1 MLYEKNVGPDEV
13 MRAIATMAEVGRS
26 SLDWAALSRAVA
38 EYREERIEERRYR
51 KACRAWTGSD
61 ADDEDDLLVA
71 PTSDPEALNV
81 KLNSILLGSIVR
93 LSLEWQR
100 LIEQHA
106 PVIRVKLEAFHD
118 VDDPEFKERFAVI
131 GQLVILLHDIGS
143 MARDQA
149 SRFEDDMRRI
159 REDLLPLSP
168 LP

>member
-38 EYREERIEERRYR
+38 EYREERIEQRRYR
-51 KACRAWTGSD
+51 KACLAWTD
-61 ADDEDDLLVA
+61 RDTDEDDDLLLA
-71 PTSDPEALNV
+71 PTRDPEALNV

-106 PVIRVKLEAFHD
+106 PVIRDKLESFQCTE
-118 VDDPEFKERFAVI
+118 DPKFEDRFAVI
-131 GQLVILLHDIGS
+131 GELVIMLQAIGS
-143 MARDQA
+143 MAKDQA
-149 SRFEDDMRRI
+149 SLFEGDMRRI
-159 REDLLPLSP
+159 REELLPL
-168 LP
+168 